1 MTSILPEHLE
11 GYGVTLRRW
20 RADDVE
26 LLHRAVDESYAHLR
40 PWMDWVAQEPLSVEQ
55 RRAMLRRWEE
65 DWRAGGDIIYG
76 TMIDEARVA
85 GGCGLHHRRGP
96 GVLEIGYWTHPA
108 HLRRGIATAAAL
120 LLTDAAFAL
129 PDIEFVEIHQD
140 RANTA
145 SRGVPRRLGYELVEE
160 RPDARAA
167 PAEVGIDCT
176 WRIDREGWAAAAES
190 RNAILRSPSSRP
202 EVNPQEPQ

>member
-1 MTSILPEHLE
+1 LTAILPEHLE

-20 RADDVE
+20 RPDDVG
-26 LLHRAVDESYAHLR
+26 LLHRAVDESREHLR

-55 RRAMLRRWEE
+55 RHAMLRRWEE
-65 DWRAGGDIIYG
+65 DWRGGGDVIYG
-76 TMIDEARVA
+76 TVIGEARVA
-85 GGCGLHHRRGP
+85 GGCGLHHRCGP

-108 HLRRGIATAAAL
+108 HLRRGIATAAAR

-129 PDIEFVEIHQD
+129 PDIEFVEIHHD

-145 SRGVPRRLGYELVEE
+145 SRGVPRRLGYELVGE

-176 WRIDREGWAAAAES
+176 WRIEREAWAAAAGA
-190 RNAILRSPSSRP
+190 RNAILRPHSSRP
-202 EVNPQEPQ
+202 EVNTQEPR